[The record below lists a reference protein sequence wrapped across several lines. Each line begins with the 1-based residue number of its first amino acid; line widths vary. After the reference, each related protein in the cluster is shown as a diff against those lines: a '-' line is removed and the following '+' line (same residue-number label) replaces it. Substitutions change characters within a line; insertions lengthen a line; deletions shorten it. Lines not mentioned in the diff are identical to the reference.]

1 MGCCGNLD
9 YMMASASR
17 GKGFFME
24 NGEARTFLMT
34 VMRILQHSRTYERI
48 QTKRVPL

>member
-1 MGCCGNLD
+1 
-9 YMMASASR
+9 
-17 GKGFFME
+17 ME

-34 VMRILQHSRTYERI
+34 VMRILQHSSTYERI